1 MVLCVSEFEIAFE
14 KTARID
20 LEEIYY
26 YIVNK
31 FFNKAA
37 ADRLINKM
45 FNQIEILK
53 ELPCAYPILY
63 NYIDKNE
70 EYRRIVVK
78 NYSIIYYVLKEEE
91 TVVIV
96 HIYYNKRKFFN
107 F

>member
-1 MVLCVSEFEIAFE
+1 MVLRLNYKILFE
-14 KTARID
+14 KTAEED

-26 YIVNK
+26 YIINN
-31 FFNKAA
+31 FFSKDIAN
-37 ADRLINKM
+37 RLITEIYKRI
-45 FNQIEILK
+45 QILK

-63 NYIDKNE
+63 NYIDKRK

-78 NYSIIYYVLKEEE
+78 NFSIIYYVLKEEE